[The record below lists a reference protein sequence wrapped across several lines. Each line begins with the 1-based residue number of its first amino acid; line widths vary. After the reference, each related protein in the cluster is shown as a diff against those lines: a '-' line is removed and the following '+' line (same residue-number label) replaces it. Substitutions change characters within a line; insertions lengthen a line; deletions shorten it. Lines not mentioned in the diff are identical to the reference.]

1 MFDPPKSFW
10 GMAHP
15 EAGALWNWLTSAT
28 YAKSALNGS
37 QITVAPD
44 PANPP
49 IVQAFHGGHWGGW
62 TFEVNGSSTTEDG
75 SLSLSF
81 SKGGFQEARG
91 SSNGA
96 ESFIENSK
104 GLLDGPREWWLDAST
119 STLYFMANGTEA
131 PAAKG
136 WVASGLETV
145 LHVKGSQST
154 PVAGHKLVGVTVTH
168 TAPVFLK
175 TYMASL
181 SGGDW

>member
-1 MFDPPKSFW
+1 
-10 GMAHP
+10 MAHP

-44 PANPP
+44 SANPP

-62 TFEVNGSSTTEDG
+62 TFEVNGSSTTADG

-168 TAPVFLK
+168 TTPVFLK